1 MKRRKKENNL
11 GQSLNRLYPLIIS
24 WRTLAWTLSWWAAG
38 IHLLFTS
45 NLGLLAAK
53 GKGGGLGEQ
62 LIQCIIY
69 TGEIYRKVSYTRFA
83 KESYV
88 SMTCA
93 NVQKY
98 SMISKCVILW
108 IVQHICMA
116 KVQHGLVPSDIVQII
131 GTERGR
137 GGRGELGSA
146 TYVRSL
152 LPRFNFN

>member
-1 MKRRKKENNL
+1 M
-11 GQSLNRLYPLIIS
+11 
-24 WRTLAWTLSWWAAG
+24 
-38 IHLLFTS
+38 FTS

-137 GGRGELGSA
+137 GGWGSA
-146 TYVRSL
+146 SYVRSL
-152 LPRFNFN
+152 LASVLQLPLPL